1 MDSLEFF
8 DDDFQQEDQVRLTL
22 KDLLALCISKWK
34 WFVISLAVIMGF
46 TVIYLLRQPNVYTRY
61 TSLLIKEEGRGTKTF
76 ASELNNAVSMGMFS
90 NKTNV
95 DNELISIQSPDVVME
110 VVRRLGLDVN
120 YTTDGTFHRNTLY
133 GRSLPIKVQFKE
145 LSYNEGCQFTIN
157 LKGNDQ
163 LTLTDF
169 KKRGESVGNDM
180 TVKLGQEVNTPVGKL
195 KITVSPYYKNLKGKV
210 NRIYISR
217 AGLMSAIRS
226 CKARMSAGLSSKE
239 STIIDI
245 SYRDVNIQRAE
256 EFLNT
261 LISVYNENWV
271 KDKNQIAVSTSQFI
285 NERLVVIESELG
297 NVDSDISSYK
307 SANQIPDIKA
317 ASEMY
322 MNTANQAS
330 VQISDLNNQLYM
342 ARYIREHV
350 NNRNNKDQLLPANS
364 GINSKVI
371 EQQINEYNEKML
383 QRNSLV
389 ANSSEENPL
398 AVDMDKN
405 LADMRKNIVASIDNE
420 VNTLNTQIRGMQGI
434 RGASTARLSSNPK
447 QAQHLLSVERQQ
459 KVKEALYL
467 FLLQKREENE
477 LSQAFTAYNTRVITS
492 PTGSMF
498 PTSPKRKVI
507 LLGAFLLGLFIPIM
521 MIYVQEQLNS
531 KVRGRKDIEKL
542 TAPFV
547 GEIPQYGKKPKRQW
561 FSLIKN
567 KLETVKEKPTK
578 EETPKE
584 EEAPKILVKPGSRN
598 IINEAFRVV
607 RTNMEF
613 MAGSDAT
620 SKVIM
625 LTSANPGSGKT
636 FLTMNIATSFAIKE
650 KKVIAIDL
658 DMRRASLSEY
668 VGKPQQGVSDFL
680 NGSVEH
686 WQDVMVPVEGYD
698 HLSVIPVGTMPPN
711 PAELLF
717 SPRLQHLLDD
727 LRQQYDLIFLDCPPV
742 EIVADASV
750 VAKWADMTVFIIR
763 AGLME
768 REMLPVIEGYYKD
781 KKFNN
786 MSILLN
792 GTTAAGSRY
801 GYHRYGYH
809 YGYAYGKNGGYGGY
823 TKDED

>member
-1 MDSLEFF
+1 MDSIEYF

-34 WFVISLAVIMGF
+34 WFVISLIVVMGL

-61 TSLLIKEEGRGTKTF
+61 TSLLIKEEGRGTKSF
-76 ASELNNAVSMGMFS
+76 SSELNNAVGMGMFS
-90 NKTNV
+90 NRTNV
-95 DNELISIQSPDVVME
+95 DNELISIQSPDVVLE

-145 LSYNEGCQFTIN
+145 LSYNEGCQFTIK
-157 LKGNDQ
+157 LKEDGQ
-163 LTLTDF
+163 LVLSDF
-169 KKRGESVGNDM
+169 KKRGESVGDDVTM
-180 TVKLGQEVNTPVGKL
+180 KIGQEVNTPVGKL
-195 KITVSPYYKNLKGKV
+195 KITASPYYKKLKDKV

-226 CKARMSAGLSSKE
+226 YRSRMSAKLSSKE

-245 SYRDVNIQRAE
+245 VYRDVNIQRAE

-307 SANQIPDIKA
+307 SANQIPDIAA
-317 ASEMY
+317 ASNMY
-322 MNTANQAS
+322 MQTANEAS

-371 EQQINEYNEKML
+371 EQQINEYNDKML

-477 LSQAFTAYNTRVITS
+477 LSQAFTAYNTRVVTS
-492 PTGSMF
+492 PTGSM
-498 PTSPKRKVI
+498 SPSSPRRMVI
-507 LLGAFLLGLFIPIM
+507 LFGAFLLSLLIPLIL
-521 MIYVQEQLNS
+521 IYLREKMNS

-542 TAPFV
+542 TAPFI

-584 EEAPKILVKPGSRN
+584 EAPKILVKPGSRN
-598 IINEAFRVV
+598 IINEAFRVI

-650 KKVIAIDL
+650 KKVVAIDL

-668 VGKPQQGVSDFL
+668 VGKPKQGVSDFL

-686 WQDVMVPVEGYD
+686 WQDVVVPVEGHD

-717 SPRLQHLLDD
+717 SPRLQQLLDD

-750 VAKWADMTVFIIR
+750 IAKWADMTVFVVR

-768 REMLPVIEGYYKD
+768 RELLPVIEGYYKD

-786 MSILLN
+786 MSVLLN

-823 TKDED
+823 AKDED

>member
-1 MDSLEFF
+1 MDSIEYF

-34 WFVISLAVIMGF
+34 WFVISLIVVMGL

-76 ASELNNAVSMGMFS
+76 ASELNNAVGMGMFS
-90 NKTNV
+90 NRTNV
-95 DNELISIQSPDVVME
+95 DNELISIQSPDVVLE

-133 GRSLPIKVQFKE
+133 GRTLPLKVQFKE
-145 LSYNEGCQFTIN
+145 LSYNEGCQFTIK
-157 LKGNDQ
+157 LKEDGQ
-163 LTLTDF
+163 LVLSDF
-169 KKRGESVGNDM
+169 KKRGESVGDDVTM
-180 TVKLGQEVNTPVGKL
+180 KIGQEVNTPVGKL
-195 KITVSPYYKNLKGKV
+195 KITASPYYKKLKGKV
-210 NRIYISR
+210 DRIYISR

-226 CKARMSAGLSSKE
+226 YRSRMSAKLSSKE

-245 SYRDVNIQRAE
+245 VYRDVNIQRAE

-307 SANQIPDIKA
+307 SANQIPDIAA
-317 ASEMY
+317 ASNMY
-322 MNTANQAS
+322 MQTANQAS

-371 EQQINEYNEKML
+371 EQQINEYNDKML

-492 PTGSMF
+492 PTGSMR
-498 PTSPKRKVI
+498 PTSPKRQMI
-507 LLGAFLLGLFIPIM
+507 LLGAFLLGLLIPLIL
-521 MIYVQEQLNS
+521 IYLREKMNS

-567 KLETVKEKPTK
+567 KLETVKERPTK
-578 EETPKE
+578 KEAPK

-613 MAGSDAT
+613 MTGSDAT
-620 SKVIM
+620 AKVIM

-650 KKVIAIDL
+650 KKVVAIDL

-668 VGKPQQGVSDFL
+668 VGKPKQGVSDFL

-686 WQDVMVPVEGYD
+686 WQDVVVPVEGHD

-717 SPRLQHLLDD
+717 SPRLQKLLDD

-750 VAKWADMTVFIIR
+750 VAKWADMTVFVIR

-768 REMLPVIEGYYKD
+768 RELLPVIEGYYKG

-786 MSILLN
+786 MSVLLN

-823 TKDED
+823 TKD

>member
-1 MDSLEFF
+1 MDSLEFI
-8 DDDFQQEDQVRLTL
+8 DDDFQQEDQVSLTL

-34 WFVISLAVIMGF
+34 WFVISLAVIMGL

-76 ASELNNAVSMGMFS
+76 ASELNNAVGMGMFS
-90 NKTNV
+90 NRTNV
-95 DNELISIQSPDVVME
+95 DNELISIQSPDVVLE

-145 LSYNEGCQFTIN
+145 LSYNEGCQFTIK
-157 LKGNDQ
+157 LKEDGQ
-163 LTLTDF
+163 LVLSDF
-169 KKRGESVGNDM
+169 KKRGESVGDDVTM
-180 TVKLGQEVNTPVGKL
+180 KIGQEVNTPVGKL
-195 KITVSPYYKNLKGKV
+195 KITASPYYKKLKDKV

-217 AGLMSAIRS
+217 AGLMPAIRS
-226 CKARMSAGLSSKE
+226 YKARMSAKLSSKE

-245 SYRDVNIQRAE
+245 VYRDVNIQRAE

-307 SANQIPDIKA
+307 SANQIPDIAA
-317 ASEMY
+317 ASNMY
-322 MNTANQAS
+322 MQTANQAS

-364 GINSKVI
+364 GINSRVI
-371 EQQINEYNEKML
+371 EQQINEYNDKML

-389 ANSSEENPL
+389 ANSSEENPIV
-398 AVDMDKN
+398 VDMDKN
-405 LADMRKNIVASIDNE
+405 LSDMRNSIVSSIDNE

-507 LLGAFLLGLFIPIM
+507 LLGAFLLSLLIPLIL
-521 MIYVQEQLNS
+521 IYLREKMNS

-584 EEAPKILVKPGSRN
+584 EPPKILVKPGSRN

-613 MAGSDAT
+613 MAGGEQQA
-620 SKVIM
+620 KVIM

-650 KKVIAIDL
+650 KKVVAIDL
-658 DMRRASLSEY
+658 DMRRASLSEF
-668 VGKPQQGVSDFL
+668 VNKPKQGVSDFL

-686 WQDVMVPVEGYD
+686 WQDVMVSVEGYD
-698 HLSVIPVGTMPPN
+698 HLSVIPVGTIPPN

-717 SPRLQHLLDD
+717 SPRLQQLLDD
-727 LRQQYDLIFLDCPPV
+727 LRQQFDLIFLDCPPV

-750 VAKWADMTVFIIR
+750 IAKWADMTVFVIR

-786 MSILLN
+786 MSVLLN
-792 GTTAAGSRY
+792 GTTAVGSRY

-823 TKDED
+823 TKDDK

>member
-1 MDSLEFF
+1 
-8 DDDFQQEDQVRLTL
+8 
-22 KDLLALCISKWK
+22 
-34 WFVISLAVIMGF
+34 
-46 TVIYLLRQPNVYTRY
+46 
-61 TSLLIKEEGRGTKTF
+61 
-76 ASELNNAVSMGMFS
+76 
-90 NKTNV
+90 
-95 DNELISIQSPDVVME
+95 
-110 VVRRLGLDVN
+110 
-120 YTTDGTFHRNTLY
+120 
-133 GRSLPIKVQFKE
+133 
-145 LSYNEGCQFTIN
+145 
-157 LKGNDQ
+157 
-163 LTLTDF
+163 
-169 KKRGESVGNDM
+169 
-180 TVKLGQEVNTPVGKL
+180 
-195 KITVSPYYKNLKGKV
+195 
-210 NRIYISR
+210 
-217 AGLMSAIRS
+217 MSA
-226 CKARMSAGLSSKE
+226 KLSSKE

-245 SYRDVNIQRAE
+245 VYRDVNIQRAE

-307 SANQIPDIKA
+307 SANQIPDIAA
-317 ASEMY
+317 ASNMY
-322 MNTANQAS
+322 METANQAS

-371 EQQINEYNEKML
+371 EQQINEYNDKML

-492 PTGSMF
+492 PTGSMY
-498 PTSPKRKVI
+498 PTSPRRRLI
-507 LLGAFLLGLFIPIM
+507 LLGAFLLSLLIPLIL
-521 MIYVQEQLNS
+521 IYLREKMNS

-547 GEIPQYGKKPKRQW
+547 GEIPQYGKKPKHQR

-584 EEAPKILVKPGSRN
+584 EAPKILVKPSSRN

-613 MAGSDAT
+613 MAGSDQQA
-620 SKVIM
+620 KVIM

-636 FLTMNIATSFAIKE
+636 FLTMNITTSFAVKD
-650 KKVIAIDL
+650 KKVVAIDL

-680 NGSVEH
+680 NGSVER
-686 WQDVMVPVEGYD
+686 WQDVAVAVEGYD
-698 HLSVIPVGTMPPN
+698 HLSIIPVGTMPPN

-717 SPRLQHLLDD
+717 SPRLQQLLDD

-750 VAKWADMTVFIIR
+750 VAKWADMTVFVIR

-786 MSILLN
+786 MSVLLN

-823 TKDED
+823 AKDED

>member
-1 MDSLEFF
+1 MDSIEYF

-34 WFVISLAVIMGF
+34 WFVISLIVVMGL

-90 NKTNV
+90 NRTNV
-95 DNELISIQSPDVVME
+95 DNELISIQSPDVVLE

-145 LSYNEGCQFTIN
+145 LSYNEGCQFTIK
-157 LKGNDQ
+157 LKENDQ
-163 LTLTDF
+163 LVLSDF

-180 TVKLGQEVNTPVGKL
+180 TIKLDQEVNTPVGKL
-195 KITVSPYYKNLKGKV
+195 KITASPYYKKLKGKV
-210 NRIYISR
+210 DRIYISR

-226 CKARMSAGLSSKE
+226 YKSRMSAKLSSKE

-245 SYRDVNIQRAE
+245 VYHDVNIQRAE

-271 KDKNQIAVSTSQFI
+271 KDKNQIAVSTSEFI

-297 NVDSDISSYK
+297 NVDTDISSYK
-307 SANQIPDIKA
+307 SANQIPDIEA
-317 ASEMY
+317 ASNMY
-322 MNTANQAS
+322 MQTANQAT

-371 EQQINEYNEKML
+371 EQQINEYNDKML

-477 LSQAFTAYNTRVITS
+477 LSQAFTAYNTRVVTS

-498 PTSPKRKVI
+498 PSSPRRKVI
-507 LLGAFLLGLFIPIM
+507 LLGAFLLGLLIPIIL
-521 MIYVQEQLNS
+521 IYLREKMNS

-542 TAPFV
+542 TAPFI
-547 GEIPQYGKKPKRQW
+547 GEIPQYGKKAEHHWYNFK
-561 FSLIKN
+561 K
-567 KLETVKEKPTK
+567 KLDSTK
-578 EETPKE
+578 EES
-584 EEAPKILVKPGSRN
+584 PKILVKPGSRN
-598 IINEAFRVV
+598 IINEAFRVA

-613 MAGSDAT
+613 MVGSDQQA
-620 SKVIM
+620 KVIM

-650 KKVIAIDL
+650 KRVVAIDL

-680 NGSVEH
+680 NGSFKR
-686 WQDVMVPVEGYD
+686 WQDVVVSVEGYD

-717 SPRLQHLLDD
+717 SPRLQQLLDE

-750 VAKWADMTVFIIR
+750 IAKWADMTVFVVR

-768 REMLPVIEGYYKD
+768 RELLPVIEGYYKD

-823 TKDED
+823 TKDEK

>member
-1 MDSLEFF
+1 MDSIEFI

-34 WFVISLAVIMGF
+34 WFVISLAVIMGL

-61 TSLLIKEEGRGTKTF
+61 TSLLIKEEGRGAKSF
-76 ASELNNAVSMGMFS
+76 ASELNSSVGMGMFS
-90 NKTNV
+90 NRTNV
-95 DNELISIQSPDVVME
+95 DNELISIQSPDVVLE

-133 GRSLPIKVQFKE
+133 GRTLPLKVQFKE
-145 LSYNEGCQFTIN
+145 LSYNEGCQFTIK
-157 LKGNDQ
+157 LKEDGQ
-163 LTLTDF
+163 LVLSDF
-169 KKRGESVGNDM
+169 KKRGESVGDDVTM
-180 TVKLGQEVNTPVGKL
+180 KLGQEVNTPVGKL
-195 KITVSPYYKNLKGKV
+195 KITASPYYKKLKDKV

-226 CKARMSAGLSSKE
+226 YKSRMSAKLSSKE

-245 SYRDVNIQRAE
+245 VYRDVNIQRAE

-307 SANQIPDIKA
+307 SANQIPDIAA
-317 ASEMY
+317 ASNMY
-322 MNTANQAS
+322 METANQAS

-364 GINSKVI
+364 GINSRVI
-371 EQQINEYNEKML
+371 EQQINEYNDKML

-389 ANSSEENPL
+389 ANSSEENPIV
-398 AVDMDKN
+398 VDMDKN
-405 LADMRKNIVASIDNE
+405 LADMRNSIVSSIDNE

-477 LSQAFTAYNTRVITS
+477 LSQAFTAYNTRVVTS
-492 PTGSMF
+492 PTGSM
-498 PTSPKRKVI
+498 SPSSPRRMVI
-507 LLGAFLLGLFIPIM
+507 LFGAFLLSLLIPLIL
-521 MIYVQEQLNS
+521 IYLREKMNS

-584 EEAPKILVKPGSRN
+584 EAPKILVKPGSRN

-620 SKVIM
+620 AKVIM

-650 KKVIAIDL
+650 KRVIAIDL

-668 VGKPQQGVSDFL
+668 VGKPKQGVSDFL

-717 SPRLQHLLDD
+717 SPRLQQLLDE
-727 LRQQYDLIFLDCPPV
+727 LRQEFDLIFLDCPPV

-750 VAKWADMTVFIIR
+750 VAKWADMTVFVIR

-768 REMLPVIEGYYKD
+768 RELLPVIEGYYKD

-786 MSILLN
+786 MSIILN

-823 TKDED
+823 AKDED

>member
-1 MDSLEFF
+1 MEV
-8 DDDFQQEDQVRLTL
+8 VRH
-22 KDLLALCISKWK
+22 
-34 WFVISLAVIMGF
+34 VIMGL

-76 ASELNNAVSMGMFS
+76 ASELNNAVGMGMFS
-90 NKTNV
+90 NRTNV
-95 DNELISIQSPDVVME
+95 DNELISIQSPDVVLE

-145 LSYNEGCQFTIN
+145 LSYNEGCQFTIK
-157 LKGNDQ
+157 LKEDGQ
-163 LTLTDF
+163 LVLSDF
-169 KKRGESVGNDM
+169 KKRGESVGDDVTM
-180 TVKLGQEVNTPVGKL
+180 KIGQEVNTPVGKL
-195 KITVSPYYKNLKGKV
+195 KITASPYYKKLKDKV

-217 AGLMSAIRS
+217 AGLMPAIRS
-226 CKARMSAGLSSKE
+226 YKARMSAKLSSKE

-245 SYRDVNIQRAE
+245 VYRDVNIQRAE

-307 SANQIPDIKA
+307 SANQIPDIAA
-317 ASEMY
+317 ASNMY
-322 MNTANQAS
+322 MQTANQAS

-364 GINSKVI
+364 GINSRVI
-371 EQQINEYNEKML
+371 EQQINEYNDKML

-389 ANSSEENPL
+389 ANSSEENPIV
-398 AVDMDKN
+398 VDMDKN
-405 LADMRKNIVASIDNE
+405 LSDMRNSIVSSIDNE

-507 LLGAFLLGLFIPIM
+507 LLGAFLLSLLIPLIL
-521 MIYVQEQLNS
+521 IYLREKMNS

-584 EEAPKILVKPGSRN
+584 EPPKILVKPGSRN

-613 MAGSDAT
+613 MAGGEQQA
-620 SKVIM
+620 KVIM

-650 KKVIAIDL
+650 KKVVAIDL
-658 DMRRASLSEY
+658 DMRRASLSEF
-668 VGKPQQGVSDFL
+668 VNKPKQGVSDFL

-686 WQDVMVPVEGYD
+686 WQDVMVSVEGYD
-698 HLSVIPVGTMPPN
+698 HLSVIPVGTIPPN

-717 SPRLQHLLDD
+717 SPRLQQLLDD
-727 LRQQYDLIFLDCPPV
+727 LRQQFDLIFLDCPPV

-750 VAKWADMTVFIIR
+750 IAKWADMTVFVIR

-786 MSILLN
+786 MSVLLN
-792 GTTAAGSRY
+792 GTTAVGSRY

-823 TKDED
+823 TKDEK

>member
-1 MDSLEFF
+1 MDSIEYF

-34 WFVISLAVIMGF
+34 WFVISLIVVMGL

-90 NKTNV
+90 NRTNV
-95 DNELISIQSPDVVME
+95 DNELISIQSPDVVLE

-145 LSYNEGCQFTIN
+145 LSYNEGCQFTIK
-157 LKGNDQ
+157 LKENDQ
-163 LTLTDF
+163 LVLSDF

-180 TVKLGQEVNTPVGKL
+180 TIKLDQEVNTPVGKL
-195 KITVSPYYKNLKGKV
+195 KITASPYYKKLKGKV
-210 NRIYISR
+210 DRIYISR

-226 CKARMSAGLSSKE
+226 YKSRMSAKLSSKE

-245 SYRDVNIQRAE
+245 VYHDVNIQRAE

-297 NVDSDISSYK
+297 NVDTDISSYK
-307 SANQIPDIKA
+307 SANQIPDIEA
-317 ASEMY
+317 ASNMY
-322 MNTANQAS
+322 MQTANQAT

-371 EQQINEYNEKML
+371 EQQINEYNDKML

-477 LSQAFTAYNTRVITS
+477 LSQAFTAYNTRVVTS
-492 PTGSMF
+492 PTGSMR
-498 PTSPKRKVI
+498 PSSPKRRLI
-507 LLGAFLLGLFIPIM
+507 LLGAFLLGLLVPVVL
-521 MIYVQEQLNS
+521 IYLREKMNS

-547 GEIPQYGKKPKRQW
+547 GEIPYYGKKPKRRW
-561 FSLIKN
+561 LSLIN
-567 KLETVKEKPTK
+567 KKAELTK
-578 EETPKE
+578 EEN
-584 EEAPKILVKPGSRN
+584 PKILVKPGSRN
-598 IINEAFRVV
+598 VINEAFRVV

-613 MAGSDAT
+613 MAGSDAA

-636 FLTMNIATSFAIKE
+636 FLSMNIATSFAIKE
-650 KKVIAIDL
+650 KKVVAIDL

-668 VGKPQQGVSDFL
+668 VGKPKQGVSDFL

-686 WQDVMVPVEGYD
+686 WQDVVVPVEGHD
-698 HLSVIPVGTMPPN
+698 HLFVIPVGTMPPN

-717 SPRLQHLLDD
+717 SPRLQKLLDE

-750 VAKWADMTVFIIR
+750 VAKWADMTVFVVR

-768 REMLPVIEGYYKD
+768 RELLPVIEGYYKD

-786 MSILLN
+786 MSIILN

-823 TKDED
+823 AKDEE

>member
-1 MDSLEFF
+1 MDSIEYF
-8 DDDFQQEDQVRLTL
+8 DDDFQQEDQIRLTL
-22 KDLLALCISKWK
+22 KDMLALCISKWK
-34 WFVISLAVIMGF
+34 WFVISLIVVMGL
-46 TVIYLLRQPNVYTRY
+46 TVFYLLRQPNVYTRY

-90 NKTNV
+90 NRTNV
-95 DNELISIQSPDVVME
+95 DNELISIQSPDVVLE

-133 GRSLPIKVQFKE
+133 GRSLPLKVQFKE
-145 LSYNEGCQFTIN
+145 LSYNEGCQFTIK
-157 LKGNDQ
+157 LKENDQ
-163 LTLTDF
+163 FTLSDF

-195 KITVSPYYKNLKGKV
+195 KITASPYYKKLKGKV
-210 NRIYISR
+210 DRIYITRS
-217 AGLMSAIRS
+217 GLMSAIRRY
-226 CKARMSAGLSSKE
+226 KARMSAKLSSKE

-245 SYRDVNIQRAE
+245 AYQDVNIQRAE

-271 KDKNQIAVSTSQFI
+271 KDKNQIAVSTSEFI

-297 NVDSDISSYK
+297 NVDTDISSYK
-307 SANQIPDIKA
+307 SANQIPDIEA
-317 ASEMY
+317 ASNMY
-322 MNTANQAS
+322 MQTANQAT

-371 EQQINEYNEKML
+371 EQQINEYNDKML

-477 LSQAFTAYNTRVITS
+477 LSQAFTAYNTRVVTS

-507 LLGAFLLGLFIPIM
+507 LLGAFLLGLLIPIV
-521 MIYVQEQLNS
+521 MIYLREKLNS

-547 GEIPQYGKKPKRQW
+547 GEIPYYGKKSKRRW
-561 FSLIKN
+561 LSMTN
-567 KLETVKEKPTK
+567 KKAEPAKEDN
-578 EETPKE
+578 
-584 EEAPKILVKPGSRN
+584 PKILVKPGSRN
-598 IINEAFRVV
+598 VINEAFRVV

-613 MAGSDAT
+613 MTGSDQQA
-620 SKVIM
+620 KVIM

-636 FLTMNIATSFAIKE
+636 FLTMNIATSFAVKD
-650 KKVIAIDL
+650 KKVVAIDL
-658 DMRRASLSEY
+658 DMRRASLSEF
-668 VGKPQQGVSDFL
+668 VNKPKQGVSDFL
-680 NGSVEH
+680 NGSVER
-686 WQDVMVPVEGYD
+686 WQDVAVPVEGYD

-717 SPRLQHLLDD
+717 SPRLQQLLDE
-727 LRQQYDLIFLDCPPV
+727 LRQEYDLIFLDCPPV

-750 VAKWADMTVFIIR
+750 IAKWADMTVFVVR

-768 REMLPVIEGYYKD
+768 RELLPVIEGYYKD

-786 MSILLN
+786 MSIILN
-792 GTTAAGSRY
+792 GTTSAGSRY

-823 TKDED
+823 TKDE

>member
-1 MDSLEFF
+1 
-8 DDDFQQEDQVRLTL
+8 
-22 KDLLALCISKWK
+22 
-34 WFVISLAVIMGF
+34 
-46 TVIYLLRQPNVYTRY
+46 
-61 TSLLIKEEGRGTKTF
+61 
-76 ASELNNAVSMGMFS
+76 MGMFS
-90 NKTNV
+90 NRTNV
-95 DNELISIQSPDVVME
+95 DNELISIQSPDVVLE

-145 LSYNEGCQFTIN
+145 LSYNEGCQFTIK
-157 LKGNDQ
+157 LKEDGQ
-163 LTLTDF
+163 LVLSDF
-169 KKRGESVGNDM
+169 KKRGESVGDDVTM
-180 TVKLGQEVNTPVGKL
+180 KIGQEVNTPVGKL
-195 KITVSPYYKNLKGKV
+195 KITASPYYKKLKDKV

-226 CKARMSAGLSSKE
+226 YRSRMSAKLSSKE

-245 SYRDVNIQRAE
+245 VYRDVNIQRAE

-307 SANQIPDIKA
+307 SANQIPDIAA
-317 ASEMY
+317 ASNMY
-322 MNTANQAS
+322 MQTANEAS

-371 EQQINEYNEKML
+371 EQQINEYNDKML

-477 LSQAFTAYNTRVITS
+477 LSQAFTAYNTRVVTS
-492 PTGSMF
+492 PTGSM
-498 PTSPKRKVI
+498 SPSSPRRMVI
-507 LLGAFLLGLFIPIM
+507 LFGAFLLSLLIPLIL
-521 MIYVQEQLNS
+521 IYLREKMNS

-542 TAPFV
+542 TAPFI

-584 EEAPKILVKPGSRN
+584 EAPKILVKPGSRN
-598 IINEAFRVV
+598 IINEAFRVI

-650 KKVIAIDL
+650 KKVVAIDL

-668 VGKPQQGVSDFL
+668 VGKPKQGVSDFL

-686 WQDVMVPVEGYD
+686 WQDVVVPVEGHD

-717 SPRLQHLLDD
+717 SPRLQQLLDD

-750 VAKWADMTVFIIR
+750 IAKWADMTVFVVR

-768 REMLPVIEGYYKD
+768 RELLPVIEGYYKD

-786 MSILLN
+786 MSVLLN

-823 TKDED
+823 AKDED